1 MASYEQVGGTD
12 TGRVGVCGGLI
23 ETALPNEAASGS
35 APPTRKRLDHRGP
48 LSVDVSS
55 AWYFITICAEE
66 RCGRAVSMKPPPT
79 TPFLARAMDILD
91 AARFRHVNGIWF
103 WALSLVMP
111 DHIHLIAKFPMA
123 AAVSSRPP
131 YRANPAAVSSKPPYQ
146 CGSTYF
152 IAGAIID
159 DLGPCVIEYPYFAAN
174 GLPCG
179 KGWRR
184 RGK

>member
-66 RCGRAVSMKPPPT
+66 RCGRAVSMKPPPS
-79 TPFLARAMDILD
+79 TPFLAR
-91 AARFRHVNGIWF
+91 RWTF
-103 WALSLVMP
+103 WTPRVFGM
-111 DHIHLIAKFPMA
+111 
-123 AAVSSRPP
+123 
-131 YRANPAAVSSKPPYQ
+131 
-146 CGSTYF
+146 STGYGF
-152 IAGAIID
+152 WH
-159 DLGPCVIEYPYFAAN
+159 CF
-174 GLPCG
+174 
-179 KGWRR
+179 W
-184 RGK
+184 

>member
-1 MASYEQVGGTD
+1 MVLDVVSGDARPYSFDCEVSDGG
-12 TGRVGVCGGLI
+12 GGGLI

-35 APPTRKRLDHRGP
+35 ARPTRKRLNHRGP

-66 RCGRAVSMKPPPT
+66 RCVRAVASK
-79 TPFLARAMDILD
+79 
-91 AARFRHVNGIWF
+91 
-103 WALSLVMP
+103 
-111 DHIHLIAKFPMA
+111 
-123 AAVSSRPP
+123 PP

-159 DLGPCVIEYPYFAAN
+159 DLDPCVIEYPCFAAN
-174 GLPCG
+174 GLPRG